1 MRSRPDLNSYDF
13 ILVAFS
19 GGKDSAA
26 VLLDLLEAGVNPR
39 RIELH
44 HHLVD
49 GDGPSFMDWPCTAA
63 YCQAV
68 ANAFGIPLFM
78 SYREGGFLRE
88 MHRRHAPTA
97 AVVFED
103 ADGGVRRAGG
113 CSKKLGTRLRFPQRT
128 ADLSRRYC
136 SSALKIDVMDA
147 VIRNQERFL
156 GCRTLVC
163 TGERAE
169 ESPSRSAYAAFEPHR
184 SDTRDGA
191 RRRRLVDHYRPVHG
205 WAEQEVWAAM
215 RRHRLVPHVAY
226 QLGWSRVSCM
236 TCVFLSAVGRL
247 SERFSPNAS
256 TSSRSARRRSAARS
270 TEPSRPRNWRTAARP
285 TQRLSTRR
293 SWSLKPAMPT
303 GGCPFWRP
311 TEAGVYRRAPSDA
324 AAVRPDDARATT
336 VIPARAS

>member
-26 VLLDLLEAGVNPR
+26 VLLDLLEAGVDPR

-68 ANAFGIPLFM
+68 ASAFGIPLFM

-88 MHRRHAPTA
+88 MHRRQAPTA

-236 TCVFLSAVGRL
+236 TCVFLSADGWATVRTVFP
-247 SERFSPNAS
+247 ERFHIIAEREAAFGCTIHRTLTVSDLADRGTPYPAAIDSPELVS
-256 TSSRSARRRSAARS
+256 QARDAQ
-270 TEPSRPRNWRTAARP
+270 WRLPILATHG
-285 TQRLSTRR
+285 
-293 SWSLKPAMPT
+293 SWCLPPGAFGR
-303 GGCPFWRP
+303 GGGPP
-311 TEAGVYRRAPSDA
+311 
-324 AAVRPDDARATT
+324 
-336 VIPARAS
+336 